1 VTETKAKYKV
11 KLKVSEHQHQCAYFR
26 WFAYAY
32 PKKLAFAIPNG
43 GNRSAATG
51 EMLKKEGVKAGIP
64 DILVASVNGK
74 YAGLFIEMKAESGR
88 VSLNQQHMIDHLES
102 EGYKVKVCRGWEA
115 AKIATEKYFKNV
127 T

>member
-1 VTETKAKYKV
+1 MMENPAKYRV

-26 WFAYAY
+26 WFSLAH
-32 PKKLAFAIPNG
+32 PDKLAFAIPNG

-51 EMLKKEGVKAGIP
+51 AMLKKEGVKAGIP
-64 DILVASVNGK
+64 DILVASINGK
-74 YAGLFIEMKAESGR
+74 YAGLFIEMKAENGR

-102 EGYKVKVCRGWEA
+102 EGYKVEVCRGWES
-115 AKIATEKYFKNV
+115 AKNATDKYFENV